1 MCKLS
6 IDSSFSEVRLAS
18 ELLYK
23 YCDTHKIPI
32 DLQGQL
38 ELMLVEALNNVVEHA
53 YLEKAGN
60 SIGIELEMVD
70 QNALMK
76 ITDNGIAAPGSVL
89 IEGSELPDIT
99 ALPEGGW
106 GLCLIQALA
115 DNIEYHRYPN
125 HNILILTKNTS

>member
-23 YCDTHKIPI
+23 YCNTHEIPI

-53 YLEKAGN
+53 YLEKSGSA
-60 SIGIELEMVD
+60 IHIELEMAD
-70 QNALMK
+70 QNALIK

-89 IEGSELPDIT
+89 IEESELPDIT
-99 ALPEGGW
+99 TLPEGGW

-115 DNIEYHRYPN
+115 DNIEYHRYPS
-125 HNILILTKNTS
+125 HNVLTLTKSTT

>member
-23 YCDTHKIPI
+23 YCETHNIAV

-38 ELMLVEALNNVVEHA
+38 ELMLVEAVNNVVEHA

-60 SIGIELEMVD
+60 PINIELDMVD
-70 QNALMK
+70 QHALMR
-76 ITDNGIAAPGSVL
+76 ITDQGIAAPGSVM
-89 IEGSELPDIT
+89 IEGSELPNVAD
-99 ALPEGGW
+99 LPEGGW

-115 DNIEYHRYPN
+115 DNIEYHRFPERN
-125 HNILILTKNTS
+125 VLTLTKRTT

>member
-6 IDSSFSEVRLAS
+6 IDSRFSEIRKAS

-53 YLEKAGN
+53 YLEKPGHLIA
-60 SIGIELEMVD
+60 IELGMNE
-70 QNALMK
+70 QTAEIR
-76 ITDNGIAAPGSVL
+76 ITDQGISAPGGAI
-89 IEGSELPDIT
+89 IEGSELPDQN

-115 DNIEYHRYPN
+115 DTIDYRRYPN
-125 HNILILTKNTS
+125 RNILTLTKRTV